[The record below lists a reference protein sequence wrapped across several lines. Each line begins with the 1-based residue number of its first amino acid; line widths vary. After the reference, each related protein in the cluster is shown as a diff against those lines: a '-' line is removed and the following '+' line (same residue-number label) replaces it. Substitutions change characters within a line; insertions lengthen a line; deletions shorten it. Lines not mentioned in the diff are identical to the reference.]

1 MATCSF
7 IKERKQTA
15 GSMGRVIQY
24 VSQPKKTMDE
34 EGNRYL
40 TGVNCVADVAMQ
52 SFMATKHLYGKDTGT
67 FFYQYTQSFSPEE
80 DLTPTQAHQIG
91 LELAEQ
97 FFPGCEVLVA
107 THVDRQHLHSHL
119 VVNSVHPDTGKKLH
133 FTPRTL
139 EEMRKVSDQICMEHG
154 LSTLKPYQ
162 QDHRTKGLRAGEY
175 RAAMRGESWKFQL
188 ITTVEAVM
196 KLAGSQKEF
205 IQEMKRRGYQVRWE
219 EHRKCITYT
228 TLTGMK
234 CRDDRLHELKFRKE
248 NMEHE
253 FGIRAQAAQQCF
265 GSPQAT
271 GGDSHS
277 DGTTAQ
283 CAVYDASADVG
294 AAGECPPAYPGPPE
308 SDPGIHGH
316 LSHEGEPG
324 AAGQLR
330 TAPAV
335 AGANAGPQPRNLAGD
350 GRDSFRNEGGIQTGW
365 EAERRI
371 YQRALSHRVDLS
383 EGHPGGDFLAPEM
396 DPLHHHEFGSGGGA
410 GVYSHVANADIT
422 TEVLRLLSRLEGDP
436 DDFILDATI
445 RHGHGDRKA
454 LAREQQ
460 KKIALGHK
468 PDDHDQGQQ
477 MM

>member
-80 DLTPTQAHQIG
+80 DLTPAQAHQIG

-154 LSTLKPYQ
+154 LITLKPYQ

-188 ITTVEAVM
+188 ITTVEAAM
-196 KLAGSQKEF
+196 RRAGSREEF
-205 IQEMKRRGYQVRWE
+205 IQEMNRRGYQVRWE
-219 EHRKCITYT
+219 ENRKCITYT
-228 TLTGMK
+228 TPTGMK

-253 FGIRAQAAQQCF
+253 FGIRTQAAQQCF

-271 GGDSHS
+271 GGPSHP

-283 CAVYDASADVG
+283 CAVYDAGADG
-294 AAGECPPAYPGPPE
+294 GTAGECPPAYPGSPE
-308 SDPGIHGH
+308 NDPSVYGH
-316 LSHEGEPG
+316 SGHEGEPG
-324 AAGQLR
+324 AAGHLR
-330 TAPAV
+330 LEQTQALNQETYRAMEEILSEMKEEHK
-335 AGANAGPQPRNLAGD
+335 RD
-350 GRDSFRNEGGIQTGW
+350 GRQRDEFTRKLSAIGSTFQKDTQEAISSLRRWVPFIIMSSAAAAVPVCILMWQT
-365 EAERRI
+365 
-371 YQRALSHRVDLS
+371 L
-383 EGHPGGDFLAPEM
+383 
-396 DPLHHHEFGSGGGA
+396 
-410 GVYSHVANADIT
+410 T
-422 TEVLRLLSRLEGDP
+422 
-436 DDFILDATI
+436 
-445 RHGHGDRKA
+445 
-454 LAREQQ
+454 
-460 KKIALGHK
+460 
-468 PDDHDQGQQ
+468 
-477 MM
+477 

>member
-80 DLTPTQAHQIG
+80 DLTPAQAHEIG
-91 LELAEQ
+91 LKLAER

-154 LSTLKPYQ
+154 LTTLKPYQ

-175 RAAMRGESWKFQL
+175 RAAMRGESWKFRL
-188 ITTVEAVM
+188 ITTVEAAM
-196 KLAGSQKEF
+196 RRAGSREEF
-205 IQEMKRRGYQVRWE
+205 IQEMNRRGYQVRWKE
-219 EHRKCITYT
+219 NRKCITYT
-228 TLTGMK
+228 TPTGMK

-265 GSPQAT
+265 GSPQTA
-271 GGDSHS
+271 GRASHP

-283 CAVYDASADVG
+283 CAVYDAGADTG
-294 AAGECPPAYPGPPE
+294 TAGECPPAYPGPPE
-308 SDPGIHGH
+308 NDPSVHGY
-316 LSHEGEPG
+316 SGHEGEPG
-324 AAGQLR
+324 AAG
-330 TAPAV
+330 P
-335 AGANAGPQPRNLAGD
+335 PQNC
-350 GRDSFRNEGGIQTGW
+350 S
-365 EAERRI
+365 
-371 YQRALSHRVDLS
+371 
-383 EGHPGGDFLAPEM
+383 
-396 DPLHHHEFGSGGGA
+396 GSGW
-410 GVYSHVANADIT
+410 
-422 TEVLRLLSRLEGDP
+422 SRRRP
-436 DDFILDATI
+436 ST
-445 RHGHGDRKA
+445 RKPT
-454 LAREQQ
+454 RRW
-460 KKIALGHK
+460 KRFFPK
-468 PDDHDQGQQ
+468 
-477 MM
+477 